1 MLKKYMIF
9 IAILTGISIV
19 LGMSYS
25 NFIVAS
31 ENHKVAE
38 MYIGTLK
45 YSMTIDGTTTN
56 TLSVPAGETIVDV
69 TITNENLIDTY
80 YKLIYENNS
89 NVTIKYYEA
98 SELDSSNNILWLPGV
113 KKSKFCKTKDEK
125 YDIILL
131 YCLEEENEK

>member
-1 MLKKYMIF
+1 MLDEGKFFYYNVLMNRIFEMLKKYMIF

-45 YSMTIDGTTTN
+45 YSMTIDGT
-56 TLSVPAGETIVDV
+56 
-69 TITNENLIDTY
+69 
-80 YKLIYENNS
+80 
-89 NVTIKYYEA
+89 KYFI
-98 SELDSSNNILWLPGV
+98 STSR
-113 KKSKFCKTKDEK
+113 
-125 YDIILL
+125 
-131 YCLEEENEK
+131 